1 MSDTP
6 LNVQHLQ
13 IFNNGQPLPEEKN
26 AASKFELSTSPFKYL
41 LPVILKPTPYY
52 PDTTF
57 VFTLHF
63 CDLLKRAFVK
73 TIKPKSLS
81 SKIFYNHRSTNN
93 NFRCSFVT
101 SIHGNRVFNYADSL
115 KQIHLLKDKGVLE
128 LSIRFALEKEL
139 SFKEVREAT
148 NKYGLF

>member
-1 MSDTP
+1 M
-6 LNVQHLQ
+6 
-13 IFNNGQPLPEEKN
+13 
-26 AASKFELSTSPFKYL
+26 
-41 LPVILKPTPYY
+41 ILKPTPYY

-93 NFRCSFVT
+93 NLIYAFVT
-101 SIHGNRVFNYADSL
+101 LINGIRVLTSADSL
-115 KQIHLLKDKGVLE
+115 KQLNLLHEKGVLE
-128 LSIRFALEKEL
+128 FSLTFAPE
-139 SFKEVREAT
+139 
-148 NKYGLF
+148 NKLTYK